1 MSKSINKAKL
11 FTKSERLPQN
21 LLTFFFMTIVIKVK
35 LKKSEKETKY
45 KVASISDYH
54 VRAKLSFIKS
64 LKS

>member
-21 LLTFFFMTIVIKVK
+21 PFSLKKIINVIKVK